1 MCKSDRLKGIQN
13 IGYSRSDKAMFAM
26 KKFIGFF
33 KFGVLQTRITIREF
47 ATSET
52 MMIRQKATVPPIFRA
67 VKLRQLQY
75 SLDPFPVELMLR
87 FATYLWNC
95 TYAVKKL

>member
-1 MCKSDRLKGIQN
+1 
-13 IGYSRSDKAMFAM
+13 MFAM

-52 MMIRQKATVPPIFRA
+52 MMIRQKATVPPIFDA
-67 VKLRQLQY
+67 EKFKQLQDP
-75 SLDPFPVELMLR
+75 LDPFTVEFMLR
-87 FATYLWNC
+87 LPTYLWNC
-95 TYAVKKL
+95 TYAVKQL